1 MFVRECMTPSPIAVR
16 PDTTVHRA
24 LRLMYE
30 SKVGRFPVVDDHGNL
45 VGIVSREDLLSS
57 SPSPATTLAV
67 WEIPELLA
75 KIKVETVMSRQVITV
90 SEDTPLEEAARI
102 MADQKIG
109 GLPVMREKTL
119 IGIITDTD
127 LFKVLMELLGGRR
140 VGVRVTVSIPW
151 VKGTLAKI
159 TSAVF
164 GVGGDIL
171 GFGIREVPNVS
182 GPTWEIILKVQDVP
196 KDRLVEALRPVVKD
210 IQDVR
215 DM

>member
-1 MFVRECMTPSPIAVR
+1 MLVRECMTPSPVTVK

-24 LRLMYE
+24 LRLMRE
-30 SKVGRFPVVDDHGNL
+30 RKVGRFPVVDDHGKL
-45 VGIVSREDLLSS
+45 VGIVSHDDLLSS

-119 IGIITDTD
+119 SGIITEND

-140 VGVRVTVSIPW
+140 AGVRVTVSIPW

-171 GFGIREVPNVS
+171 GFGIREVPNDS
-182 GPTWEIILKVQDVP
+182 SRTWEIILKVQDVP

-215 DM
+215 EM

>member
-1 MFVRECMTPSPIAVR
+1 MLVRECMTPNPVTVK

-24 LRLMYE
+24 LRLMRE
-30 SKVGRFPVVDDHGNL
+30 KEVGRFPVVDDHGKL
-45 VGIVSREDLLSS
+45 VGIVSHDDLLSS

-75 KIKVETVMSRQVITV
+75 KIKVETVMSREVIMV

-102 MADQKIG
+102 MADHKIG
-109 GLPVMREKTL
+109 GLPVMQGTSL
-119 IGIITDTD
+119 IGVITETD

-140 VGVRVTVSIPW
+140 IGVRVTVSASGA
-151 VKGTLAKI
+151 KGTLAKI

-164 GVGGDIL
+164 SVGGDIVGL
-171 GFGIREVPNVS
+171 GIIDVPNTS
-182 GPTWEIILKVQDVP
+182 IPKWRIILKVQDVP
-196 KDRLVEALRPVVKD
+196 RERLLETLRPVVDD

-215 DM
+215 EV

>member
-1 MFVRECMTPSPIAVR
+1 MLVRECMTPNPVTVK

-24 LRLMYE
+24 LRLMRE
-30 SKVGRFPVVDDHGNL
+30 KKVGRFPVVDDHGKL
-45 VGIVSREDLLSS
+45 VGIVSHDDLLSS

-75 KIKVETVMSRQVITV
+75 KIKVETVMSREVITV

-109 GLPVMREKTL
+109 GLPVMQGQTL
-119 IGIITDTD
+119 IGIITEID
-127 LFKVLMELLGGRR
+127 LFKVLLQLLGGRR
-140 VGVRVTVSIPW
+140 VGVRVTVSISGA
-151 VKGTLAKI
+151 KGTLAKI

-164 GVGGDIL
+164 GVGGDIVGL
-171 GFGIREVPNVS
+171 GIREVPNAS
-182 GPTWEIILKVQDVP
+182 GPKWHIILKVQDVP
-196 KDRLVEALRPVVKD
+196 KDRLVETLRPVVDD

-215 DM
+215 EM